1 MLIHLSF
8 EKNNF
13 DDNYSLISNRIY
25 HVLDL
30 CSFRKDDR
38 SCVKWRRRFWCR
50 INIIYTGNCIA
61 KFCSARDLR
70 KRESTIEKI
79 YMTSKW
85 INCLIVTF
93 QDGGI
98 IIPSSEDVFLSAKED
113 CTKYT
118 YIHSLR
124 FLTCSS
130 NNSQQGRWRLGWTRT
145 NTPCKMSETI
155 NVLRST
161 LYTALCTCI
170 FLSTC
175 LYTEQD
181 LFIRKRL
188 RRSERCDKSYLLTYC
203 T

>member
-1 MLIHLSF
+1 
-8 EKNNF
+8 
-13 DDNYSLISNRIY
+13 
-25 HVLDL
+25 
-30 CSFRKDDR
+30 
-38 SCVKWRRRFWCR
+38 
-50 INIIYTGNCIA
+50 
-61 KFCSARDLR
+61 
-70 KRESTIEKI
+70 
-79 YMTSKW
+79 MTSKW

-98 IIPSSEDVFLSAKED
+98 IIPSSRDVFLSAKED
-113 CTKYT
+113 CTKCT

-145 NTPCKMSETI
+145 NTPCKTSETI

-161 LYTALCTCI
+161 LSIAPCTCI

-181 LFIRKRL
+181 LFIQKRL
-188 RRSERCDKSYLLTYC
+188 WRSRRSDKVFRASIVIKNALSNDILIERWYQSKTLFLWSIQVNEYL
-203 T
+203 

>member
-1 MLIHLSF
+1 M
-8 EKNNF
+8 NN
-13 DDNYSLISNRIY
+13 I
-25 HVLDL
+25 
-30 CSFRKDDR
+30 C
-38 SCVKWRRRFWCR
+38 
-50 INIIYTGNCIA
+50 TGNCIA
-61 KFCSARDLR
+61 KFCSVRDLR
-70 KRESTIEKI
+70 KRESTNEKI

-98 IIPSSEDVFLSAKED
+98 IIPSSRDVFLSAKED
-113 CTKYT
+113 CTKCT

-145 NTPCKMSETI
+145 NTPCKTSETI

-161 LYTALCTCI
+161 LSIAPCTCI

-181 LFIRKRL
+181 LFIQKRL
-188 RRSERCDKSYLLTYC
+188 WRSRRSD
-203 T
+203 

>member
-1 MLIHLSF
+1 
-8 EKNNF
+8 
-13 DDNYSLISNRIY
+13 
-25 HVLDL
+25 
-30 CSFRKDDR
+30 
-38 SCVKWRRRFWCR
+38 
-50 INIIYTGNCIA
+50 
-61 KFCSARDLR
+61 
-70 KRESTIEKI
+70 
-79 YMTSKW
+79 MTSKW

-98 IIPSSEDVFLSAKED
+98 IIPSSKDVFLSAKED

-161 LYTALCTCI
+161 LDYCAMYLYIFEYLSIYWTGPFYTKEI
-170 FLSTC
+170 V
-175 LYTEQD
+175 E
-181 LFIRKRL
+181 
-188 RRSERCDKSYLLTYC
+188 EWRCDKSYLLTYC
-203 T
+203 TWKCIL